1 MFNNIIRV
9 QFAKVNHQPNHIL
22 LQLWRQLEDNQKF
35 QKHPKK
41 PGVRTIDKIPTITWN
56 LEGFPVLSKKKKP
69 PQVTWVTKPKPPE
82 EKELAIAQLLA

>member
-35 QKHPKK
+35 QNHPQKT
-41 PGVRTIDKIPTITWN
+41 PPMDKIPTITWN
-56 LEGFPVLSKKKKP
+56 LEDFLVPSKRKKP
-69 PQVTWVTKPKPPE
+69 PQVTQATMPKPSK
-82 EKELAIAQLLA
+82 EKEMAVAQLFV